1 MNNRY
6 AKSIS
11 GAILE
16 MAKNIQ
22 DDFGRDN
29 ATMVYKSVLEAEME
43 GRGYFLTSLREVYIT
58 YNNKRV
64 WIPVYALL
72 VDNKLILRAK
82 ANKEGMEQH
91 EINSIKSVLKYG
103 HYKEALLINFCDR
116 NILNGA
122 IHLKGFS

>member
-29 ATMVYKSVLEAEME
+29 ATMLYKSVLEAEME

-82 ANKEGMEQH
+82 ANKEGME
-91 EINSIKSVLKYG
+91 
-103 HYKEALLINFCDR
+103 
-116 NILNGA
+116 
-122 IHLKGFS
+122 